1 MPARDRLRPETK
13 RAAPAKAQRAIVAG
27 SGTGDSEELI
37 NWAPKEAADSVEF
50 CDARACTIAWAAA
63 GLNVAVGLTIIAQ
76 FATLASMKLPVWS

>member
-1 MPARDRLRPETK
+1 
-13 RAAPAKAQRAIVAG
+13 
-27 SGTGDSEELI
+27 
-37 NWAPKEAADSVEF
+37 VEF